1 MRSILLTAI
10 LLSIIGLCIAGD
22 SSARPPSKT
31 STAKRY
37 LPWQSDLRNSKTI
50 ARLKHRLIVVDVYT
64 DNCSWCSRLEHETL
78 QNPGVVAELADR
90 FIWLKL
96 NAPIS
101 EADLKPYKISAYPTI
116 LVLDEGGKIVTS
128 FSGYLPPE
136 QFAEK
141 LAVLLP

>member
-1 MRSILLTAI
+1 MRSILLIAI
-10 LLSIIGLCIAGD
+10 LFSVIGSCMVSD
-22 SSARPPSKT
+22 CSARPTSKT

-37 LPWQSDLRNSKTI
+37 LPWQSDLRNSKAI
-50 ARLKHRLIVVDVYT
+50 AKLKHRLIVIDVYT
-64 DNCSWCSRLEHETL
+64 DNCAWCSRLEHETL

-96 NAPIS
+96 NARIS
-101 EADLKPYKISAYPTI
+101 AADLKPYKISGYPTI
-116 LVLDEGGKIVTS
+116 LVLDESGKLVTS

-141 LAVLLP
+141 LEVLLP